1 MSQSEIVVEGR
12 NLTIGYQV
20 GKKRTEVH
28 SRLNFQLFR
37 GELTCLLGAN
47 GAGKST
53 LLRTLAAAQPFLSGD
68 LELLDRDLS
77 AYSERELSKTIGVVL
92 TDRTQAGGLTVYE
105 LVALGRQPYTGFFGR
120 LNKADKQ
127 LVEHALQAVEIA
139 HKARCYMAELSDGER
154 QKVMIAKALVQ
165 ECPLIL
171 LDEPTAFLDVVSRI
185 EIMNLLHRLAIEEK
199 RAILLSTHDIEQAL
213 VLSDRLWLL
222 SSTGGLEC
230 GVTEDL
236 ILRNRMDTLFANH
249 ARIKFDLNSMG
260 VLEGMYDIEIKYVG
274 YKTEVRRKV
283 RVENG
288 KLVILNLELET
299 DAQELADVVVVAK
312 KNRENENMLLLEQQK
327 AVIAVQSVGVRELSR
342 KGVSD
347 AEGAVTK
354 VAGVSK
360 QDGVK
365 NVFIRGLGDRYNATT
380 FNGFALPSEDPEY
393 KNISLDFFGT
403 DIIQSVGVN
412 KAFNAGGSSDV
423 GGATIDI
430 VSKELIGSGNL
441 GFGISGGLNTQT
453 VAADFLKQDGVNFM
467 GFANRTEPADENS
480 WNFRNKL
487 DPSTQHFQIN
497 RSYSISGG
505 KRFYVGKDKNPL
517 SFFLTAGHT
526 TDYQYTDEIIRNTT
540 TSGTV
545 YKDMNGKKYAEN
557 ISQLALANVDFDMQ
571 NRHHISYNLM
581 MIHANTQSVGD
592 YNGKNS
598 IFSDDYE
605 NLGFT
610 RRQQTNDNM
619 LIVNQLMTN
628 WGLTKSLSL
637 DAGASY
643 NMVKGYEPDRRIN
656 NLTKA
661 EDGYTLLRGNS
672 QQRYFSTLDEDD
684 LNVKAGLVYRLK
696 DNIEEISN
704 VRFGYTGRFVDDNF
718 KATEY
723 NLTVGHVSVIPSLD
737 DFSLDDYYNQENFAS
752 DWFKIQK
759 NLDEY
764 TVKKNIH
771 SAYAEATYQFT
782 PRWIVNLGMKYDKV
796 DIEVDYNVNRGGSK
810 GNNTIQK
817 DYFLPSLNLK
827 YNLNDKN
834 SLRLGASKTYTLP
847 QAKEISPYR
856 YVGVNFNSQG
866 NPNLKPSD
874 HYNLDLKW
882 DFNPTPTEL
891 ISLTA
896 FYKLIKNPIS
906 RIEVASAG
914 GYLSYENIADKA
926 TVAGVEVEI
935 RKNLFVRPVSNA
947 AHGMNKLSL
956 GLNGSYIYTN
966 AKMPLA
972 TVTTGSQLEGAAPW
986 IVNFDL
992 SHNFT
997 KGERSFVNTLVLNY
1011 VSDKIY
1017 TIGTQGYQDMMEKG
1031 VLTLDFVSQAK
1042 LNKHLSLNLK
1052 ARNLLNPSSKLSR
1065 KANENGEKVILND
1078 YKKGINI
1085 SLGVSCTF

>member
-1 MSQSEIVVEGR
+1 M
-12 NLTIGYQV
+12 
-20 GKKRTEVH
+20 KK
-28 SRLNFQLFR
+28 LFLIR
-37 GELTCLLGAN
+37 FSVAAFFCLLCVLPA
-47 GAGKST
+47 
-53 LLRTLAAAQPFLSGD
+53 LAANIKIKGAVKD
-68 LELLDRDLS
+68 K
-77 AYSERELSKTIGVVL
+77 LSKEPLIGATIRLLG
-92 TDRTQAGGLTVYE
+92 TQAG
-105 LVALGRQPYTGFFGR
+105 
-120 LNKADKQ
+120 
-127 LVEHALQAVEIA
+127 AVTDMEGNF
-139 HKARCYMAELSDGER
+139 E
-154 QKVMIAKALVQ
+154 
-165 ECPLIL
+165 
-171 LDEPTAFLDVVSRI
+171 
-185 EIMNLLHRLAIEEK
+185 
-199 RAILLSTHDIEQAL
+199 
-213 VLSDRLWLL
+213 
-222 SSTGGLEC
+222 
-230 GVTEDL
+230 
-236 ILRNRMDTLFANH
+236 
-249 ARIKFDLNSMG
+249 LNSMG

-365 NVFIRGLGDRYNATT
+365 NVFVRGLGDRYNATT

-430 VSKELIGSGNL
+430 VSKELIGSGSL

-487 DPSTQHFQIN
+487 DPSAQHFQVN

-505 KRFYVGKDKNPL
+505 KRFYVGKDKNLL

-557 ISQLALANVDFDMQ
+557 ISQLAFANVDFDMQ

-723 NLTVGHVSVIPSLD
+723 NLTVGHVSAIPSLD

-764 TVKKNIH
+764 IVKENIH
-771 SAYAEATYQFT
+771 SAYARE
-782 PRWIVNLGMKYDKV
+782 
-796 DIEVDYNVNRGGSK
+796 
-810 GNNTIQK
+810 
-817 DYFLPSLNLK
+817 
-827 YNLNDKN
+827 
-834 SLRLGASKTYTLP
+834 
-847 QAKEISPYR
+847 
-856 YVGVNFNSQG
+856 
-866 NPNLKPSD
+866 
-874 HYNLDLKW
+874 
-882 DFNPTPTEL
+882 
-891 ISLTA
+891 
-896 FYKLIKNPIS
+896 
-906 RIEVASAG
+906 
-914 GYLSYENIADKA
+914 
-926 TVAGVEVEI
+926 
-935 RKNLFVRPVSNA
+935 
-947 AHGMNKLSL
+947 
-956 GLNGSYIYTN
+956 
-966 AKMPLA
+966 
-972 TVTTGSQLEGAAPW
+972 
-986 IVNFDL
+986 
-992 SHNFT
+992 
-997 KGERSFVNTLVLNY
+997 
-1011 VSDKIY
+1011 
-1017 TIGTQGYQDMMEKG
+1017 
-1031 VLTLDFVSQAK
+1031 
-1042 LNKHLSLNLK
+1042 
-1052 ARNLLNPSSKLSR
+1052 
-1065 KANENGEKVILND
+1065 
-1078 YKKGINI
+1078 
-1085 SLGVSCTF
+1085 

>member
-1 MSQSEIVVEGR
+1 M
-12 NLTIGYQV
+12 
-20 GKKRTEVH
+20 KK
-28 SRLNFQLFR
+28 LFLIR
-37 GELTCLLGAN
+37 FSVAAFFCLLCVLPALAVNIKIKGAV
-47 GAGKST
+47 K
-53 LLRTLAAAQPFLSGD
+53 D
-68 LELLDRDLS
+68 K
-77 AYSERELSKTIGVVL
+77 LSKEPLIGATIRLLG
-92 TDRTQAGGLTVYE
+92 TQAG
-105 LVALGRQPYTGFFGR
+105 
-120 LNKADKQ
+120 
-127 LVEHALQAVEIA
+127 AVTDMEGNF
-139 HKARCYMAELSDGER
+139 E
-154 QKVMIAKALVQ
+154 
-165 ECPLIL
+165 
-171 LDEPTAFLDVVSRI
+171 
-185 EIMNLLHRLAIEEK
+185 
-199 RAILLSTHDIEQAL
+199 
-213 VLSDRLWLL
+213 
-222 SSTGGLEC
+222 
-230 GVTEDL
+230 
-236 ILRNRMDTLFANH
+236 
-249 ARIKFDLNSMG
+249 LNSMG

-365 NVFIRGLGDRYNATT
+365 NVFVRGLGDRYNATT

-403 DIIQSVGVN
+403 DIIQSVGVK

-430 VSKELIGSGNL
+430 VSKELIGSGHL

-467 GFANRTEPADENS
+467 GFANRTEHADENS

-487 DPSTQHFQIN
+487 DPSAQHLQIN

-505 KRFYVGKDKNPL
+505 KRFYVGKDKNPF

-723 NLTVGHVSVIPSLD
+723 NLTVGHVSAIPSLD

-764 TVKKNIH
+764 IVKKNIH
-771 SAYAEATYQFT
+771 FAYAEDTY
-782 PRWIVNLGMKYDKV
+782 
-796 DIEVDYNVNRGGSK
+796 
-810 GNNTIQK
+810 
-817 DYFLPSLNLK
+817 
-827 YNLNDKN
+827 
-834 SLRLGASKTYTLP
+834 
-847 QAKEISPYR
+847 
-856 YVGVNFNSQG
+856 
-866 NPNLKPSD
+866 
-874 HYNLDLKW
+874 
-882 DFNPTPTEL
+882 
-891 ISLTA
+891 
-896 FYKLIKNPIS
+896 
-906 RIEVASAG
+906 
-914 GYLSYENIADKA
+914 
-926 TVAGVEVEI
+926 
-935 RKNLFVRPVSNA
+935 
-947 AHGMNKLSL
+947 
-956 GLNGSYIYTN
+956 
-966 AKMPLA
+966 
-972 TVTTGSQLEGAAPW
+972 
-986 IVNFDL
+986 
-992 SHNFT
+992 
-997 KGERSFVNTLVLNY
+997 
-1011 VSDKIY
+1011 
-1017 TIGTQGYQDMMEKG
+1017 
-1031 VLTLDFVSQAK
+1031 
-1042 LNKHLSLNLK
+1042 
-1052 ARNLLNPSSKLSR
+1052 
-1065 KANENGEKVILND
+1065 
-1078 YKKGINI
+1078 
-1085 SLGVSCTF
+1085 

>member
-1 MSQSEIVVEGR
+1 M
-12 NLTIGYQV
+12 
-20 GKKRTEVH
+20 KK
-28 SRLNFQLFR
+28 LFLIR
-37 GELTCLLGAN
+37 FSVAAFFCLLCVLPALAVNIKIKGAV
-47 GAGKST
+47 K
-53 LLRTLAAAQPFLSGD
+53 D
-68 LELLDRDLS
+68 K
-77 AYSERELSKTIGVVL
+77 LSKEPLIGATIRLLG
-92 TDRTQAGGLTVYE
+92 TQAG
-105 LVALGRQPYTGFFGR
+105 
-120 LNKADKQ
+120 
-127 LVEHALQAVEIA
+127 AVTDMEGNF
-139 HKARCYMAELSDGER
+139 E
-154 QKVMIAKALVQ
+154 
-165 ECPLIL
+165 
-171 LDEPTAFLDVVSRI
+171 
-185 EIMNLLHRLAIEEK
+185 
-199 RAILLSTHDIEQAL
+199 
-213 VLSDRLWLL
+213 
-222 SSTGGLEC
+222 
-230 GVTEDL
+230 
-236 ILRNRMDTLFANH
+236 
-249 ARIKFDLNSMG
+249 LNSMG

-365 NVFIRGLGDRYNATT
+365 NVFVRGLGDRYNATT

-403 DIIQSVGVN
+403 DIIQSVGVK

-430 VSKELIGSGNL
+430 VSKELIGSGHL

-467 GFANRTEPADENS
+467 GFANRTEHADENS

-487 DPSTQHFQIN
+487 DPSAQHLQIN

-526 TDYQYTDEIIRNTT
+526 MDYQYTDEIIRNTT

-723 NLTVGHVSVIPSLD
+723 NLTVGHVSTLPSLD
-737 DFSLDDYYNQENFAS
+737 NLSLDDYYNQENFAS

-782 PRWIVNLGMKYDKV
+782 PCWIVNLGMKYDKV

-834 SLRLGASKTYTLP
+834 SLRSK
-847 QAKEISPYR
+847 
-856 YVGVNFNSQG
+856 
-866 NPNLKPSD
+866 
-874 HYNLDLKW
+874 
-882 DFNPTPTEL
+882 
-891 ISLTA
+891 
-896 FYKLIKNPIS
+896 
-906 RIEVASAG
+906 
-914 GYLSYENIADKA
+914 
-926 TVAGVEVEI
+926 
-935 RKNLFVRPVSNA
+935 
-947 AHGMNKLSL
+947 
-956 GLNGSYIYTN
+956 
-966 AKMPLA
+966 
-972 TVTTGSQLEGAAPW
+972 
-986 IVNFDL
+986 
-992 SHNFT
+992 
-997 KGERSFVNTLVLNY
+997 
-1011 VSDKIY
+1011 
-1017 TIGTQGYQDMMEKG
+1017 
-1031 VLTLDFVSQAK
+1031 
-1042 LNKHLSLNLK
+1042 
-1052 ARNLLNPSSKLSR
+1052 
-1065 KANENGEKVILND
+1065 
-1078 YKKGINI
+1078 
-1085 SLGVSCTF
+1085 

>member
-1 MSQSEIVVEGR
+1 M
-12 NLTIGYQV
+12 
-20 GKKRTEVH
+20 KK
-28 SRLNFQLFR
+28 LFLIR
-37 GELTCLLGAN
+37 FSVAAFFCLLCVLPALAVNIKIKGAV
-47 GAGKST
+47 K
-53 LLRTLAAAQPFLSGD
+53 D
-68 LELLDRDLS
+68 K
-77 AYSERELSKTIGVVL
+77 LSKEPLIGATIRLLG
-92 TDRTQAGGLTVYE
+92 TQAG
-105 LVALGRQPYTGFFGR
+105 
-120 LNKADKQ
+120 
-127 LVEHALQAVEIA
+127 AVTDMEGNF
-139 HKARCYMAELSDGER
+139 E
-154 QKVMIAKALVQ
+154 
-165 ECPLIL
+165 
-171 LDEPTAFLDVVSRI
+171 
-185 EIMNLLHRLAIEEK
+185 
-199 RAILLSTHDIEQAL
+199 
-213 VLSDRLWLL
+213 
-222 SSTGGLEC
+222 
-230 GVTEDL
+230 
-236 ILRNRMDTLFANH
+236 
-249 ARIKFDLNSMG
+249 LNSMG

-365 NVFIRGLGDRYNATT
+365 NVFVRGLGDRYNATT

-403 DIIQSVGVN
+403 DIIQSVGVK

-430 VSKELIGSGNL
+430 VSKELIGSGHL

-467 GFANRTEPADENS
+467 GFANRTEHADENS

-487 DPSTQHFQIN
+487 DPSAQHLQIN

-505 KRFYVGKDKNPL
+505 KRFYVGKDKNPF

-723 NLTVGHVSVIPSLD
+723 NLTVGHVSAIPSLD

-764 TVKKNIH
+764 IVKKNIH

-782 PRWIVNLGMKYDKV
+782 PRWIVNLGLKYDKV

-827 YNLNDKN
+827 
-834 SLRLGASKTYTLP
+834 
-847 QAKEISPYR
+847 
-856 YVGVNFNSQG
+856 
-866 NPNLKPSD
+866 
-874 HYNLDLKW
+874 
-882 DFNPTPTEL
+882 
-891 ISLTA
+891 
-896 FYKLIKNPIS
+896 
-906 RIEVASAG
+906 
-914 GYLSYENIADKA
+914 
-926 TVAGVEVEI
+926 
-935 RKNLFVRPVSNA
+935 
-947 AHGMNKLSL
+947 
-956 GLNGSYIYTN
+956 
-966 AKMPLA
+966 
-972 TVTTGSQLEGAAPW
+972 
-986 IVNFDL
+986 
-992 SHNFT
+992 
-997 KGERSFVNTLVLNY
+997 
-1011 VSDKIY
+1011 
-1017 TIGTQGYQDMMEKG
+1017 
-1031 VLTLDFVSQAK
+1031 
-1042 LNKHLSLNLK
+1042 
-1052 ARNLLNPSSKLSR
+1052 
-1065 KANENGEKVILND
+1065 
-1078 YKKGINI
+1078 
-1085 SLGVSCTF
+1085 

>member
-1 MSQSEIVVEGR
+1 MKKLFLIRFSVVA
-12 NLTIGYQV
+12 
-20 GKKRTEVH
+20 
-28 SRLNFQLFR
+28 FF
-37 GELTCLLGAN
+37 CLLCVLPA
-47 GAGKST
+47 
-53 LLRTLAAAQPFLSGD
+53 LAANIKIKGAVKD
-68 LELLDRDLS
+68 K
-77 AYSERELSKTIGVVL
+77 LSKEPLIGATIRLLG
-92 TDRTQAGGLTVYE
+92 TQAG
-105 LVALGRQPYTGFFGR
+105 
-120 LNKADKQ
+120 
-127 LVEHALQAVEIA
+127 AVTDMEGNF
-139 HKARCYMAELSDGER
+139 E
-154 QKVMIAKALVQ
+154 
-165 ECPLIL
+165 
-171 LDEPTAFLDVVSRI
+171 
-185 EIMNLLHRLAIEEK
+185 
-199 RAILLSTHDIEQAL
+199 
-213 VLSDRLWLL
+213 
-222 SSTGGLEC
+222 
-230 GVTEDL
+230 
-236 ILRNRMDTLFANH
+236 
-249 ARIKFDLNSMG
+249 LNSMG

-723 NLTVGHVSVIPSLD
+723 NLTVGHVSTLPSLD
-737 DFSLDDYYNQENFAS
+737 NLSLDDYYNQENFAS

-764 TVKKNIH
+764 TVKK
-771 SAYAEATYQFT
+771 
-782 PRWIVNLGMKYDKV
+782 KV
-796 DIEVDYNVNRGGSK
+796 
-810 GNNTIQK
+810 TI
-817 DYFLPSLNLK
+817 
-827 YNLNDKN
+827 YNL
-834 SLRLGASKTYTLP
+834 
-847 QAKEISPYR
+847 
-856 YVGVNFNSQG
+856 
-866 NPNLKPSD
+866 
-874 HYNLDLKW
+874 
-882 DFNPTPTEL
+882 
-891 ISLTA
+891 TA
-896 FYKLIKNPIS
+896 
-906 RIEVASAG
+906 
-914 GYLSYENIADKA
+914 
-926 TVAGVEVEI
+926 
-935 RKNLFVRPVSNA
+935 
-947 AHGMNKLSL
+947 
-956 GLNGSYIYTN
+956 
-966 AKMPLA
+966 
-972 TVTTGSQLEGAAPW
+972 
-986 IVNFDL
+986 
-992 SHNFT
+992 
-997 KGERSFVNTLVLNY
+997 
-1011 VSDKIY
+1011 
-1017 TIGTQGYQDMMEKG
+1017 
-1031 VLTLDFVSQAK
+1031 
-1042 LNKHLSLNLK
+1042 
-1052 ARNLLNPSSKLSR
+1052 
-1065 KANENGEKVILND
+1065 
-1078 YKKGINI
+1078 
-1085 SLGVSCTF
+1085 

>member
-1 MSQSEIVVEGR
+1 M
-12 NLTIGYQV
+12 
-20 GKKRTEVH
+20 KK
-28 SRLNFQLFR
+28 LFLIR
-37 GELTCLLGAN
+37 FSVAAFFCLLCVLPA
-47 GAGKST
+47 
-53 LLRTLAAAQPFLSGD
+53 LAANIKIKGAVKD
-68 LELLDRDLS
+68 K
-77 AYSERELSKTIGVVL
+77 LSKEPLIGATIRLLG
-92 TDRTQAGGLTVYE
+92 TQAG
-105 LVALGRQPYTGFFGR
+105 
-120 LNKADKQ
+120 
-127 LVEHALQAVEIA
+127 AVTDMEGNF
-139 HKARCYMAELSDGER
+139 E
-154 QKVMIAKALVQ
+154 
-165 ECPLIL
+165 
-171 LDEPTAFLDVVSRI
+171 
-185 EIMNLLHRLAIEEK
+185 
-199 RAILLSTHDIEQAL
+199 
-213 VLSDRLWLL
+213 
-222 SSTGGLEC
+222 
-230 GVTEDL
+230 
-236 ILRNRMDTLFANH
+236 
-249 ARIKFDLNSMG
+249 LNSMG

-365 NVFIRGLGDRYNATT
+365 NVFVRGLGDRYNATT

-430 VSKELIGSGNL
+430 VSKELIGSGSL
-441 GFGISGGLNTQT
+441 EFGISGGLNTQT

-487 DPSTQHFQIN
+487 DPSAQHLQIN

-505 KRFYVGKDKNPL
+505 KRFYVGKNKNPL

-723 NLTVGHVSVIPSLD
+723 NLTVGHISVIP
-737 DFSLDDYYNQENFAS
+737 
-752 DWFKIQK
+752 I
-759 NLDEY
+759 
-764 TVKKNIH
+764 I
-771 SAYAEATYQFT
+771 
-782 PRWIVNLGMKYDKV
+782 
-796 DIEVDYNVNRGGSK
+796 
-810 GNNTIQK
+810 
-817 DYFLPSLNLK
+817 
-827 YNLNDKN
+827 
-834 SLRLGASKTYTLP
+834 
-847 QAKEISPYR
+847 
-856 YVGVNFNSQG
+856 
-866 NPNLKPSD
+866 
-874 HYNLDLKW
+874 
-882 DFNPTPTEL
+882 
-891 ISLTA
+891 
-896 FYKLIKNPIS
+896 
-906 RIEVASAG
+906 
-914 GYLSYENIADKA
+914 
-926 TVAGVEVEI
+926 I
-935 RKNLFVRPVSNA
+935 RKTLLP
-947 AHGMNKLSL
+947 
-956 GLNGSYIYTN
+956 
-966 AKMPLA
+966 
-972 TVTTGSQLEGAAPW
+972 TGS
-986 IVNFDL
+986 
-992 SHNFT
+992 
-997 KGERSFVNTLVLNY
+997 R
-1011 VSDKIY
+1011 
-1017 TIGTQGYQDMMEKG
+1017 
-1031 VLTLDFVSQAK
+1031 
-1042 LNKHLSLNLK
+1042 
-1052 ARNLLNPSSKLSR
+1052 
-1065 KANENGEKVILND
+1065 
-1078 YKKGINI
+1078 YKR
-1085 SLGVSCTF
+1085 T

>member
-1 MSQSEIVVEGR
+1 M
-12 NLTIGYQV
+12 
-20 GKKRTEVH
+20 KK
-28 SRLNFQLFR
+28 LFLIR
-37 GELTCLLGAN
+37 FSVAAFFCLLCVLPALAVNIKIKGAV
-47 GAGKST
+47 K
-53 LLRTLAAAQPFLSGD
+53 D
-68 LELLDRDLS
+68 K
-77 AYSERELSKTIGVVL
+77 LSKEPLIGATIRLLG
-92 TDRTQAGGLTVYE
+92 TQAG
-105 LVALGRQPYTGFFGR
+105 
-120 LNKADKQ
+120 
-127 LVEHALQAVEIA
+127 AVTDMEGNF
-139 HKARCYMAELSDGER
+139 E
-154 QKVMIAKALVQ
+154 
-165 ECPLIL
+165 
-171 LDEPTAFLDVVSRI
+171 
-185 EIMNLLHRLAIEEK
+185 
-199 RAILLSTHDIEQAL
+199 
-213 VLSDRLWLL
+213 
-222 SSTGGLEC
+222 
-230 GVTEDL
+230 
-236 ILRNRMDTLFANH
+236 
-249 ARIKFDLNSMG
+249 LNSMG

-365 NVFIRGLGDRYNATT
+365 NVFVRGLGDRYNATT

-487 DPSTQHFQIN
+487 DPSAQHFQIN

-723 NLTVGHVSVIPSLD
+723 NLTVGHVSAIPS
-737 DFSLDDYYNQENFAS
+737 
-752 DWFKIQK
+752 
-759 NLDEY
+759 
-764 TVKKNIH
+764 
-771 SAYAEATYQFT
+771 
-782 PRWIVNLGMKYDKV
+782 
-796 DIEVDYNVNRGGSK
+796 
-810 GNNTIQK
+810 
-817 DYFLPSLNLK
+817 
-827 YNLNDKN
+827 
-834 SLRLGASKTYTLP
+834 
-847 QAKEISPYR
+847 
-856 YVGVNFNSQG
+856 
-866 NPNLKPSD
+866 
-874 HYNLDLKW
+874 
-882 DFNPTPTEL
+882 
-891 ISLTA
+891 
-896 FYKLIKNPIS
+896 
-906 RIEVASAG
+906 
-914 GYLSYENIADKA
+914 
-926 TVAGVEVEI
+926 
-935 RKNLFVRPVSNA
+935 
-947 AHGMNKLSL
+947 
-956 GLNGSYIYTN
+956 
-966 AKMPLA
+966 
-972 TVTTGSQLEGAAPW
+972 
-986 IVNFDL
+986 
-992 SHNFT
+992 
-997 KGERSFVNTLVLNY
+997 
-1011 VSDKIY
+1011 
-1017 TIGTQGYQDMMEKG
+1017 
-1031 VLTLDFVSQAK
+1031 FVS
-1042 LNKHLSLNLK
+1042 
-1052 ARNLLNPSSKLSR
+1052 
-1065 KANENGEKVILND
+1065 
-1078 YKKGINI
+1078 
-1085 SLGVSCTF
+1085 

>member
-1 MSQSEIVVEGR
+1 MAA
-12 NLTIGYQV
+12 
-20 GKKRTEVH
+20 
-28 SRLNFQLFR
+28 FF
-37 GELTCLLGAN
+37 CLLCVLPA
-47 GAGKST
+47 
-53 LLRTLAAAQPFLSGD
+53 LAANIKIKGAVKD
-68 LELLDRDLS
+68 K
-77 AYSERELSKTIGVVL
+77 LSKEPLIGATIRLLG
-92 TDRTQAGGLTVYE
+92 TQAG
-105 LVALGRQPYTGFFGR
+105 
-120 LNKADKQ
+120 
-127 LVEHALQAVEIA
+127 AVTDMEGNF
-139 HKARCYMAELSDGER
+139 E
-154 QKVMIAKALVQ
+154 
-165 ECPLIL
+165 
-171 LDEPTAFLDVVSRI
+171 
-185 EIMNLLHRLAIEEK
+185 
-199 RAILLSTHDIEQAL
+199 
-213 VLSDRLWLL
+213 
-222 SSTGGLEC
+222 
-230 GVTEDL
+230 
-236 ILRNRMDTLFANH
+236 
-249 ARIKFDLNSMG
+249 LNSMG

-365 NVFIRGLGDRYNATT
+365 NVFVRGLGDRYNATT

-430 VSKELIGSGNL
+430 VSKELIGSGHL

-467 GFANRTEPADENS
+467 GFANRTEHADENS

-487 DPSTQHFQIN
+487 DPSAQHLQIN

-723 NLTVGHVSVIPSLD
+723 NLTVGHVSAIPSLD

-764 TVKKNIH
+764 IVKRI
-771 SAYAEATYQFT
+771 F
-782 PRWIVNLGMKYDKV
+782 
-796 DIEVDYNVNRGGSK
+796 
-810 GNNTIQK
+810 
-817 DYFLPSLNLK
+817 
-827 YNLNDKN
+827 
-834 SLRLGASKTYTLP
+834 
-847 QAKEISPYR
+847 
-856 YVGVNFNSQG
+856 
-866 NPNLKPSD
+866 
-874 HYNLDLKW
+874 
-882 DFNPTPTEL
+882 
-891 ISLTA
+891 ISLMPRLPTS
-896 FYKLIKNPIS
+896 L
-906 RIEVASAG
+906 
-914 GYLSYENIADKA
+914 L
-926 TVAGVEVEI
+926 
-935 RKNLFVRPVSNA
+935 PV
-947 AHGMNKLSL
+947 
-956 GLNGSYIYTN
+956 GL
-966 AKMPLA
+966 
-972 TVTTGSQLEGAAPW
+972 
-986 IVNFDL
+986 
-992 SHNFT
+992 
-997 KGERSFVNTLVLNY
+997 
-1011 VSDKIY
+1011 
-1017 TIGTQGYQDMMEKG
+1017 
-1031 VLTLDFVSQAK
+1031 
-1042 LNKHLSLNLK
+1042 
-1052 ARNLLNPSSKLSR
+1052 
-1065 KANENGEKVILND
+1065 
-1078 YKKGINI
+1078 
-1085 SLGVSCTF
+1085 

>member
-1 MSQSEIVVEGR
+1 M
-12 NLTIGYQV
+12 
-20 GKKRTEVH
+20 KK
-28 SRLNFQLFR
+28 LFLIR
-37 GELTCLLGAN
+37 FSVAAFFCLLCVLPALAVNIKIKGAV
-47 GAGKST
+47 K
-53 LLRTLAAAQPFLSGD
+53 D
-68 LELLDRDLS
+68 K
-77 AYSERELSKTIGVVL
+77 LSKEPLIGATIRLLG
-92 TDRTQAGGLTVYE
+92 TQAG
-105 LVALGRQPYTGFFGR
+105 
-120 LNKADKQ
+120 
-127 LVEHALQAVEIA
+127 AVTDMEGNF
-139 HKARCYMAELSDGER
+139 E
-154 QKVMIAKALVQ
+154 
-165 ECPLIL
+165 
-171 LDEPTAFLDVVSRI
+171 
-185 EIMNLLHRLAIEEK
+185 
-199 RAILLSTHDIEQAL
+199 
-213 VLSDRLWLL
+213 
-222 SSTGGLEC
+222 
-230 GVTEDL
+230 
-236 ILRNRMDTLFANH
+236 
-249 ARIKFDLNSMG
+249 LNSMG

-365 NVFIRGLGDRYNATT
+365 NVFVRGLGDRYNATT

-403 DIIQSVGVN
+403 DIIQSVGVK

-430 VSKELIGSGNL
+430 VSKELIGSGHL

-467 GFANRTEPADENS
+467 GFANRTEHADENS

-487 DPSTQHFQIN
+487 DPSAQHLQIN

-505 KRFYVGKDKNPL
+505 KRFYVGKDKNPF

-723 NLTVGHVSVIPSLD
+723 NLTVGHVSAIPSLD

-764 TVKKNIH
+764 IVKKNIH

-782 PRWIVNLGMKYDKV
+782 PRWIVNLGLKYDKV

-817 DYFLPSLNLK
+817 DYFLPSLNL
-827 YNLNDKN
+827 
-834 SLRLGASKTYTLP
+834 
-847 QAKEISPYR
+847 
-856 YVGVNFNSQG
+856 
-866 NPNLKPSD
+866 
-874 HYNLDLKW
+874 
-882 DFNPTPTEL
+882 
-891 ISLTA
+891 
-896 FYKLIKNPIS
+896 
-906 RIEVASAG
+906 
-914 GYLSYENIADKA
+914 
-926 TVAGVEVEI
+926 
-935 RKNLFVRPVSNA
+935 
-947 AHGMNKLSL
+947 
-956 GLNGSYIYTN
+956 
-966 AKMPLA
+966 
-972 TVTTGSQLEGAAPW
+972 
-986 IVNFDL
+986 
-992 SHNFT
+992 
-997 KGERSFVNTLVLNY
+997 
-1011 VSDKIY
+1011 
-1017 TIGTQGYQDMMEKG
+1017 
-1031 VLTLDFVSQAK
+1031 
-1042 LNKHLSLNLK
+1042 
-1052 ARNLLNPSSKLSR
+1052 
-1065 KANENGEKVILND
+1065 
-1078 YKKGINI
+1078 
-1085 SLGVSCTF
+1085 

>member
-1 MSQSEIVVEGR
+1 M
-12 NLTIGYQV
+12 
-20 GKKRTEVH
+20 KK
-28 SRLNFQLFR
+28 LFLIR
-37 GELTCLLGAN
+37 FSVAAFFCLLCVLPA
-47 GAGKST
+47 
-53 LLRTLAAAQPFLSGD
+53 LAANIKIKGAVKD
-68 LELLDRDLS
+68 K
-77 AYSERELSKTIGVVL
+77 LSKEPLIGATIRLLG
-92 TDRTQAGGLTVYE
+92 TQAG
-105 LVALGRQPYTGFFGR
+105 
-120 LNKADKQ
+120 
-127 LVEHALQAVEIA
+127 AVTDMEGNF
-139 HKARCYMAELSDGER
+139 E
-154 QKVMIAKALVQ
+154 
-165 ECPLIL
+165 
-171 LDEPTAFLDVVSRI
+171 
-185 EIMNLLHRLAIEEK
+185 
-199 RAILLSTHDIEQAL
+199 
-213 VLSDRLWLL
+213 
-222 SSTGGLEC
+222 
-230 GVTEDL
+230 
-236 ILRNRMDTLFANH
+236 
-249 ARIKFDLNSMG
+249 LNSMG

-365 NVFIRGLGDRYNATT
+365 NVFVRGLGDRYNATT

-430 VSKELIGSGNL
+430 VSKELIGSGHL

-467 GFANRTEPADENS
+467 GFANRTEHADENS

-487 DPSTQHFQIN
+487 DPSAQHLQIN

-581 MIHANTQSVGD
+581 IIHANTQSVGD

-628 WGLTKSLSL
+628 WELTKSLSL

-723 NLTVGHVSVIPSLD
+723 NLTVGHVSAIPSLD

-764 TVKKNIH
+764 IVKKNIH
-771 SAYAEATYQFT
+771 SAYAEATY
-782 PRWIVNLGMKYDKV
+782 
-796 DIEVDYNVNRGGSK
+796 
-810 GNNTIQK
+810 
-817 DYFLPSLNLK
+817 
-827 YNLNDKN
+827 
-834 SLRLGASKTYTLP
+834 
-847 QAKEISPYR
+847 
-856 YVGVNFNSQG
+856 
-866 NPNLKPSD
+866 
-874 HYNLDLKW
+874 
-882 DFNPTPTEL
+882 
-891 ISLTA
+891 
-896 FYKLIKNPIS
+896 
-906 RIEVASAG
+906 
-914 GYLSYENIADKA
+914 
-926 TVAGVEVEI
+926 
-935 RKNLFVRPVSNA
+935 
-947 AHGMNKLSL
+947 
-956 GLNGSYIYTN
+956 
-966 AKMPLA
+966 
-972 TVTTGSQLEGAAPW
+972 
-986 IVNFDL
+986 
-992 SHNFT
+992 
-997 KGERSFVNTLVLNY
+997 
-1011 VSDKIY
+1011 
-1017 TIGTQGYQDMMEKG
+1017 
-1031 VLTLDFVSQAK
+1031 
-1042 LNKHLSLNLK
+1042 
-1052 ARNLLNPSSKLSR
+1052 
-1065 KANENGEKVILND
+1065 
-1078 YKKGINI
+1078 
-1085 SLGVSCTF
+1085 